1 MTQQILNHFGVDPLR
16 QKVRRSAVPHVVD
29 SDMRQVGPFQRN
41 AKRFDEVVR
50 VPGASGGSSEDKTR
64 LGPEIPRLR
73 SIATLNLSVHL
84 KGYERFR
91 RQGQGATGSSG
102 LRFDECD
109 ADSALHLQCPA
120 YRRGRASEVNVG
132 PPEAQSLT
140 YSAACGC

>member
-1 MTQQILNHFGVDPLR
+1 MTQQILNHFGVNALR

-29 SDMRQVGPFQRN
+29 SDMGQASSFQRC

-50 VPGASGGSSEDKTR
+50 VPGASGRSGEDKTR

-73 SIATLNLSVHL
+73 SIAILNLSVHL

-102 LRFDECD
+102 RRVDESD
-109 ADSALHLQCPA
+109 A
-120 YRRGRASEVNVG
+120 GASV
-132 PPEAQSLT
+132 
-140 YSAACGC
+140 